1 LIKDSCATEQSLE
14 GLAETRFSF
23 GRHKGKTFQE
33 VLRCDPDYN
42 ERWNINPE
50 ELAQYFQY
58 YVFLHAKAKEQMPA
72 GLATTHFTFGKHKG
86 KPFEEV
92 VKCDP
97 GYHRRYNINPQKL
110 AQYFKYF
117 EYEQAK

>member
-58 YVFLHAKAKEQMPA
+58 YVPA
-72 GLATTHFTFGKHKG
+72 GLATTHFTFGNHKG

-92 VKCDP
+92 LKCDP
-97 GYHRRYNINPQKL
+97 GYHRRCNLNPQKHIV
-110 AQYFKYF
+110 
-117 EYEQAK
+117 EYEQAKQHSRMEFAHFTVE